1 MENLSELLN
10 EHLKSRN
17 LFKKDT
23 SWIIKCSDLK
33 GRGLFANRDI
43 KCGEIIFQD
52 SPLLIGPRLNNVS
65 EEVCIVCYKRRNLHF
80 CSRNC
85 GIRLC
90 SKKCQNTRTH
100 RDECRLINQWKNE
113 QDVHKDIL
121 KCLTPIRGLLLDNSQ
136 MNLLKCLK
144 SHDGPQHRLE
154 VSIIKQKLKMQINEE
169 EENLLN
175 LICSVLD
182 TNAFE
187 IVVGETEETSSL
199 RGIYP
204 LSSLM
209 NHMCVPNTTHYFDSK
224 LNMIVKATKFIP
236 KDQEISHSY
245 TTTFWGTYLRRPYL
259 FRTKHFICSCFR
271 CQDPTENN
279 TYLGAINCLKCKGY
293 VLPLFIKN
301 LKMIWKCTRCN
312 KIIPTENAFMIMSML
327 GNRFN
332 DLETSSPEEILEFL
346 KGTLLKY
353 APACSQ
359 IGVQLKCKLMWMLGY
374 KQSYFWGGKSF
385 ITFR

>member
-10 EHLKSRN
+10 EHLKSKN
-17 LFKKDT
+17 LFEKNT
-23 SWIIKCSDLK
+23 PWVIKCSDLN

-43 KCGEIIFQD
+43 KCGEIVFRD

-65 EEVCIVCYKRRNLHF
+65 EEICIICYEKRNLNF

-90 SKKCQNTRTH
+90 SKNCENTRTH
-100 RDECRLINQWKNE
+100 QNECRLINQWKDE
-113 QDVHKDIL
+113 QTIHKDIL

-144 SHDGPQHRLE
+144 SHDGLQQRPE
-154 VSIIKQKLKMQINEE
+154 VSIIKEKIKLTINGE

-187 IVVGETEETSSL
+187 IVVGETEETSTSSL

-209 NHMCVPNTTHYFDSK
+209 NHMCIPNTTHYFDSK
-224 LNMIVKATKFIP
+224 QNMIVKATKFIP
-236 KDQEISHSY
+236 KDQEIFHCY
-245 TTTFWGTYLRRPYL
+245 TMTFWGNYIRRPYL
-259 FRTKHFICSCFR
+259 FRTKHFICSCLR

-279 TYLGAINCLKCKGY
+279 TYLGAINCLKCQGY
-293 VLPLFIKN
+293 ALPIFIKN
-301 LKMIWKCTRCN
+301 LKIIWKCIQCN
-312 KIIPTENAFMIMSML
+312 KIMETEKACMIMTML
-327 GNRFN
+327 GNRFSGF
-332 DLETSSPEEILEFL
+332 ETSNPDDILKFL
-346 KGTLLKY
+346 KGVLLKY

-359 IGVQLKCKLMWMLGY
+359 IAVQLKCKLMWMLGH
-374 KQSYFWGGKSF
+374 KQSYFWG
-385 ITFR
+385 